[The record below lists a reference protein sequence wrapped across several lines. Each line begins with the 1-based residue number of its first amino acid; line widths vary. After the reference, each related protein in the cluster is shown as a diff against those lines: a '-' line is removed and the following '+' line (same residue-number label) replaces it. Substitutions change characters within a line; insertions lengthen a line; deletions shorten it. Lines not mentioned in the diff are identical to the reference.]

1 MFRKSKRFLAGFL
14 AVLMAASAA
23 QSFAFGAEI
32 GENAGQ
38 AVTVQAEPQLQNG
51 TAVIPEGSDKAA
63 VNEILSKALIA
74 NYDQVGTQEWEYYC
88 TGKNGL
94 LTNDAWLH

>member
-1 MFRKSKRFLAGFL
+1 
-14 AVLMAASAA
+14 MAASAA

-51 TAVIPEGSDKAA
+51 TAVIPEEVTKLLSMKFSAKLSLPIMTRLAPRSGSTTAPAKTA
-63 VNEILSKALIA
+63 
-74 NYDQVGTQEWEYYC
+74 C
-88 TGKNGL
+88 
-94 LTNDAWLH
+94 